1 MQFLI
6 MCFYKNPLYFALEF
20 ENTEII
26 KLLLSCDRIDINYQ
40 ETDYNNDE
48 YQGPLLY
55 EVVKNEN
62 IEIAKLFMECER
74 VNVNDFCIIKTKNMV
89 KKRTALHLAVKIGN
103 IQIIKLLL
111 NHKKINIDEV
121 DENDF
126 DYFL

>member
-1 MQFLI
+1 MQFLNI
-6 MCFYKNPLYFALEF
+6 CFYENPLYFALEF

-26 KLLLSCDRIDINYQ
+26 KLLLSSDRIDINYQ
-40 ETDYNNDE
+40 KQYYNDDE

-55 EVVKNEN
+55 EVVNNKN
-62 IEIAKLFMECER
+62 IEIVKLFLECDR
-74 VNVNDFCIIKTKNMV
+74 VNVNDFCIIKTKGKV

-111 NHKKINIDEV
+111 NHKRINIDEV